1 MLKQCYIMS
10 FVLWDVIAFLQHF
23 NTFCVMCNTD
33 WRHAHTGLEIWTH
46 WNGLD
51 WHALA
56 WTGLDWRSSE
66 CPEYRNDHV
75 KVVTLN
81 YRSRS
86 SSEGFKRLQPQQV
99 ALSAAFQVFP
109 FYWCLFCIMAFS

>member
-56 WTGLDWRSSE
+56 WTGMHWPGLAWTGEAQSAPSIE
-66 CPEYRNDHV
+66 M
-75 KVVTLN
+75 TML
-81 YRSRS
+81 
-86 SSEGFKRLQPQQV
+86 RL
-99 ALSAAFQVFP
+99 
-109 FYWCLFCIMAFS
+109 